1 MSVIEDE
8 QTEVNAASSSRDTGT
23 SVARHAIRLSLLL
36 LFCLL
41 PYPLV
46 AASPERISVAYSID
60 SIPFQY
66 TDESGEPNGII
77 IDYWK
82 LWSEKTGITVDF
94 IEATWNGTLA
104 LVRDGKADAHAG
116 LFFNKQRDRYLD
128 YGAALTKTDT
138 NVFFHNSVEIPRD
151 LGKLSAYR
159 VGVLGKD
166 FVEGYLQE
174 RLAAGVVAGFP
185 DYSVIMDKLRSG
197 ELKLFAADTPTGLF
211 HLAQAGLLAKF
222 HYNKSAPL
230 YQNDWFVASGEG
242 NAAMLEL
249 INQGMALISPDERK
263 RIERRWVS
271 GMPGEASDA
280 LIIAISSNYAP
291 FSTIGIDGKPGGY
304 LVDLWREWARR
315 VGRDVEF
322 RASKWTDTL
331 GGIKSGEA
339 DIHSGLFKSRKRDA
353 WLAFSR
359 PFLEIETAVYFKS
372 GKGEY
377 VSLDE
382 LSDVNVGVI
391 RDSFQEEYLEGKHPG
406 NQRVQYA
413 DIDGLLTGL
422 LLEEVEAAVAEV
434 PEMTSALSRLGITGA
449 ARQGDT
455 LFTEEVHA
463 AVLKDN
469 LSLLALV
476 NRGLAAIPSDTLA
489 EIKDRWISQGL
500 DWKSVA
506 AWVAPFVGGSFLII
520 IFVAVWNRRLGRE
533 VRERKRVEL
542 ALVDAKEAADMANK
556 AKSAFL
562 ANMSHE
568 LRTPMNAILG
578 YSEMLMEEAEDLEQE
593 DFIPDLKKINQAGYH
608 LLSLINDVLDLSK
621 IESGKMETFA
631 DVFDVG
637 ALIDQVAGTAQPL
650 MAKNNNQFS
659 IERSDQLGSAFQ
671 DITKIRQSLL
681 NMLSNAAKFTH
692 EGTIILRAEREK
704 VDGVD
709 WLSFAVSDTGIG
721 IPADKL
727 DHVFEEF
734 SQADSSTTRDYGGT
748 GLGLTISRRFC
759 QMLGGDMTVTSQPG
773 EGSTFSIRLPV
784 ELPGAEA
791 PQEASPQAG
800 TNVVQPSNDV
810 QQATSGSTIL
820 VIDDDADACEI
831 IRRFLEKDGFN
842 IVTAFSGEQG
852 LRLAHEIQPAAITLD
867 VMMPDMDGWS
877 VLRRLKADPELRT
890 IPVIMLT
897 MIDERTRGYSLGAVD
912 YLTKPVDREL
922 LHKTLSHYYSADS
935 VSTVLLVEDDID
947 AREIMARTLEQG
959 GWTVSVAGNG
969 QEALG
974 IMSGLQPRLILL
986 DLMMPVMDGFG
997 FLAELR
1003 ARPEWQQIPVIVIT
1017 AKDLT
1022 ADDRDRLAGKVE
1034 EVLEKN
1040 AYTREELLERV
1051 SEAVAACNINT

>member
-8 QTEVNAASSSRDTGT
+8 LT
-23 SVARHAIRLSLLL
+23 SAARHAIRLSLLL
-36 LFCLL
+36 LVCLL
-41 PYPLV
+41 PYPLA

-82 LWSEKTGITVDF
+82 LWSEKTGIGVDF
-94 IEATWNGTLA
+94 IEATWNETLA

-116 LFFNKQRDRYLD
+116 LFFNEQRDRFLD

-166 FVEGYLQE
+166 YVEGYLQE
-174 RLAAGVVAGFP
+174 RLAAGAVIGFP
-185 DYSVIMDKLRSG
+185 DYSEIMEKLRSG

-242 NAAMLEL
+242 NAEMLEV

-315 VGRDVEF
+315 VGRNVEF
-322 RASKWTDTL
+322 RATKWTDTL

-372 GKGEY
+372 GQGDS

-382 LSDVNVGVI
+382 LSDVKVGAI
-391 RDSFQEEYLEGKHPG
+391 RDSFQEEYLDGKHPG
-406 NQRVQYA
+406 KQRVGYA
-413 DIDGLLTGL
+413 DIDELLTGL

-434 PEMTSALSRLGITGA
+434 PEMSSALSRLGITGA

-463 AVLKDN
+463 AVLEDN
-469 LSLLALV
+469 LSLLSLV

-489 EIKDRWISQGL
+489 DISDRWISQGL

-533 VRERKRVEL
+533 VRERKRAEL
-542 ALVDAKEAADMANK
+542 ALVEAKEAADTANK
-556 AKSAFL
+556 AKSTFL

-578 YSEMLMEEAEDLEQE
+578 YSEMLMEEAEDLDQE
-593 DFIPDLKKINQAGYH
+593 DSIPDLKKINQAGYH

-621 IESGKMETFA
+621 IESGKMEAFA
-631 DVFDVG
+631 DIFDVST
-637 ALIDQVAGTAQPL
+637 LIDQVSDTAQPL
-650 MAKNNNQFS
+650 MAKNNNQFK

-671 DITKIRQSLL
+671 DVTKIRQSLL

-692 EGTIILRAEREK
+692 DGTVTLQVERTVEA
-704 VDGVD
+704 GVD
-709 WLSFAVSDTGIG
+709 WLTFAVHDTGIG

-773 EGSTFSIRLPV
+773 EGSTFSIRLPAD
-784 ELPGAEA
+784 LPGAEA
-791 PQEASPQAG
+791 PQDESLQISA
-800 TNVVQPSNDV
+800 NVVQVFDDV
-810 QQATSGSTIL
+810 RQAKHGSTIL
-820 VIDDDADACEI
+820 VIDDDAEACDI
-831 IRRFLEKDGFN
+831 FRRFLEKDFN
-842 IVTAFSGEQG
+842 VVTAFSGEQG
-852 LRLAHEIQPAAITLD
+852 LRLAHELQPAAITLD
-867 VMMPDMDGWS
+867 VMMPEMDGWS
-877 VLRRLKADPELRT
+877 VLRALKADPQLNK
-890 IPVIMLT
+890 IPVIMLS
-897 MIDERTRGYSLGAVD
+897 MIDDRTRGYSLGAVD

-922 LHKTLSHYYSADS
+922 LRKTLSRYYSADGAS
-935 VSTVLLVEDDID
+935 SVLLVEDDIET
-947 AREIMARTLEQG
+947 REMMARTLEKA
-959 GWTVSVAGNG
+959 GWAVSEAGNG
-969 QEALG
+969 QEALD
-974 IMSGLQPRLILL
+974 IMSDLQPGLVLL
-986 DLMMPVMDGFG
+986 DLMMPVMDGFD
-997 FLAELR
+997 FLTAMR
-1003 ARPEWQQIPVIVIT
+1003 AQPEWRHVPVIVIT

-1022 ADDRDRLAGKVE
+1022 GDDRDRLTGNVD

-1040 AYTREELLERV
+1040 AYTREQLLEHV
-1051 SEAVAACNINT
+1051 SEAVAACNISETETNTTGKNHE